1 MENENLHET
10 ENAQNDSDNPMSALT
25 AHYQSRIAELEKQVK
40 DRDET
45 IKMILGGR
53 TPENQTE
60 HNADYDNSGF
70 MNKLRL

>member
-1 MENENLHET
+1 MENENQH
-10 ENAQNDSDNPMSALT
+10 ENAQNDSDNPMATLT
-25 AHYQSRIAELEKQVK
+25 AHYQLRIAELEKQVK

-60 HNADYDNSGF
+60 HNTDYDNSGF